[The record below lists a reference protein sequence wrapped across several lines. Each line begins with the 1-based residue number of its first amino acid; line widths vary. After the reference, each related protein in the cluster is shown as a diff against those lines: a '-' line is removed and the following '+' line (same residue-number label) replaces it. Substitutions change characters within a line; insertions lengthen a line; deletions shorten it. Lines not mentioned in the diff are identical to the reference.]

1 MHNFDKQVDLIR
13 SSDLFDDDWY
23 RRKYKE
29 VIRSGM
35 SPAEHYVFLGASL
48 GYSPSASFDAA
59 DYVRRNPDALALGTN
74 PLLHFEARSGSL
86 PRSTSSAGSTKP
98 VLNGSAETSTKSAR
112 EAAVRGEWEKAKGAW
127 EHVLNLRVEPYLG
140 LSKAYAEMGDWV
152 RAETAIRDGLSG
164 APNSAAL
171 LFEYCRLAYVRRHW
185 VEAVARW
192 ERATDAGGE
201 RPRGLQASICEALIH
216 VGDVNGARALA
227 EEGVAHSPR
236 SGLLWRALALAAD
249 AQGDWEA
256 ASQYWVQGAE
266 LRQGPDQIRFFVSAA
281 KSLIK
286 GGDSVG
292 AERLC
297 TQQLAVHPENVDL
310 LLLNAEIALEQGA
323 WPIVLERWKRVEA
336 QEPSR
341 CGQMPTNWIYRL
353 GLNKTIEETQAM
365 GPSQSQG
372 IAYVTLAALFS
383 AVNHVKAA
391 SFARKARRFYPLQAV
406 ERICQ
411 LLIQNGRQSAS
422 IWWLRRLID
431 KYDSPTSYTLL
442 IEALIE
448 SSRFDEAEGVV
459 GEYVERFG
467 KDSLWLRAQ
476 TEIAHRRN
484 DYAVLADLLSAS
496 LKVRLPRAKGVSS
509 LRWLY
514 RIIQVHDRPETFLP
528 PEINDLVVRVS
539 AIYDGRV
546 VARSLANLLDA
557 RAGEVTHSEYLELIE
572 TGGDLDLGTRAEI
585 ARFFLQRRSWEPLEK
600 LMAGAT
606 FENFDPT
613 KPSAAWT
620 FARFKADFLMGRGRK
635 HEAEG
640 VIVEFLNLMKD
651 SGNDQYVLSILDSIM
666 LRLPTCEDIV
676 VRLEAAARRLEHS
689 GVARALADWRTLY
702 CLEFD
707 NSMPPAVEGGRC
719 FIVGNAPSLATLPL
733 HLLEGETL
741 FCVNRGLRSMELGL
755 PCPDYLV
762 IGDALVYKSHWQELY
777 ADTRLVKQAF
787 IGSNCLWRG
796 KVIDDAIPYGSSGLK
811 LSLAPF
817 AHGRWTLNRGET
829 VVIVAAQIAHL
840 LGYKEIYIIGVD
852 LDYDGPTTHF
862 YGGGAKERER
872 LANFRPGGTGA
883 EAVNV
888 AFANLQEAIHAS
900 GARLFNASPSGKL
913 ESLPRVN
920 FEELLGERSYEATS
934 QHGSEEMG

>member
-1 MHNFDKQVDLIR
+1 MYSFDKQVELIS
-13 SSDLFDDDWY
+13 SSDLFDADWY
-23 RRKYKE
+23 RKE
-29 VIRSGM
+29 YRDVARSGM
-35 SPAEHYVFLGASL
+35 NPAEHYVFLGSSL
-48 GYSPSASFDAA
+48 GYRPNGNFDAA
-59 DYVRRNPDALALGTN
+59 EYVLRHPSALALGTN
-74 PLLHFEARSGSL
+74 PLLHFEANSGSL
-86 PRSTSSAGSTKP
+86 ARSPSSVAPKKS
-98 VLNGSAETSTKSAR
+98 VFSGSAEANVKRAR
-112 EAAVRGEWEKAKGAW
+112 EAVVRGEWDKAKATW
-127 EHVLNLRVEPYLG
+127 EHVLDLRAEPYLG
-140 LSKAYAEMGDWV
+140 LSKAYEELGDWV
-152 RAETAIRDGLSG
+152 RAESAIQGGLS
-164 APNSAAL
+164 AVPHSAAL
-171 LFEYCRLAYVRRHW
+171 LFEYSRLACARRHW

-192 ERATDAGGE
+192 ERATAVGGE
-201 RPRGLQASICEALIH
+201 RPRALQASICEALIH
-216 VGDVNGARALA
+216 MGDADRARALA
-227 EEGVAHSPR
+227 QEGVDQWPR
-236 SGLLWRALALAAD
+236 SGLLWRALALAAE
-249 AQGDWEA
+249 AQSDWA
-256 ASQYWVQGAE
+256 SASQYWIEGGE
-266 LRQGPDQIRFFVSAA
+266 LRQGADQIRSFVNAA

-292 AERLC
+292 AEQLC
-297 TQQLAVHPENVDL
+297 AQQLARHPDNVAL
-310 LLLNAEIALEQGA
+310 LLLNAEIALEQHS

-336 QEPSR
+336 HDPSR
-341 CGQMPTNWIYRL
+341 CGRMPTSWVYRL
-353 GLNKTIEETQAM
+353 GLTKAM
-365 GPSQSQG
+365 EDTEAMEPSQSQG
-372 IAYVTLAALFS
+372 IAYVTLATLFS

-391 SFARKARRFYPLQAV
+391 RYARKARRFYPLQSV

-431 KYDSPTSYTLL
+431 KYDSPTSYVFL
-442 IEALIE
+442 IESLIE
-448 SSRFDEAEGVV
+448 SSRFDEAERVV

-476 TEIAHRRN
+476 SEIAHRRN
-484 DYAVLADLLSAS
+484 DYIALAAVLKAS
-496 LKVRLPRAKGVSS
+496 LKDRLPRAKGVSS

-514 RIIQVHDRPETFLP
+514 RTVQVHDRPETFLP
-528 PEINDLVVRVS
+528 LEINDLVVRAS
-539 AIYDGRV
+539 AIYDSRV
-546 VARSLANLLDA
+546 IARSLANLLDA
-557 RAGEVTHSEYLELIE
+557 RAGEVTHRDYLQLIE
-572 TGGDLDLGTRAEI
+572 SSEDLDLGTRAEM

-600 LMAGAT
+600 LMAGPSFA
-606 FENFDPT
+606 NFDPT
-613 KPSAAWT
+613 KPADAWT

-635 HEAEG
+635 DEAEG
-640 VIVEFLNLMKD
+640 VIVDFLDLMRG
-651 SGNDQYVLSILDSIM
+651 SGNDQYALSILDSIM

-676 VRLEAAARRLEHS
+676 VRLGAAARHLEHH
-689 GVARALADWRTLY
+689 GVARALLEWSKLY

-707 NSMPPAVEGGRC
+707 NSSPPAVDGGRC

-733 HLLEGETL
+733 HMLEGETL
-741 FCVNRGLRSMELGL
+741 FCVNRGLRSMQIGL
-755 PCPDYLV
+755 PRPDYLV

-817 AHGRWTLNRGET
+817 AHDRWTLNRGET

-888 AFANLQEAIHAS
+888 AFANLQEAIQAS

-920 FEELLGERSYEATS
+920 FEELLSDGVHEADLVSSGGEVA
-934 QHGSEEMG
+934 

>member
-1 MHNFDKQVDLIR
+1 MD
-13 SSDLFDDDWY
+13 
-23 RRKYKE
+23 
-29 VIRSGM
+29 
-35 SPAEHYVFLGASL
+35 
-48 GYSPSASFDAA
+48 
-59 DYVRRNPDALALGTN
+59 
-74 PLLHFEARSGSL
+74 
-86 PRSTSSAGSTKP
+86 
-98 VLNGSAETSTKSAR
+98 
-112 EAAVRGEWEKAKGAW
+112 
-127 EHVLNLRVEPYLG
+127 LRVEPYLG
-140 LSKAYAEMGDWV
+140 LSKAYAELGDWV
-152 RAETAIRDGLSG
+152 RAETTIRDGLS
-164 APNSAAL
+164 AVPNSPAL
-171 LFEYCRLAYVRRHW
+171 LFEYCRLACVRQQW

-192 ERATDAGGE
+192 ERATNCGVE
-201 RPRGLQASICEALIH
+201 RPRNLQASICEALIH
-216 VGDVNGARALA
+216 MGDPDGARALA

-249 AQGDWEA
+249 AQGDWVA
-256 ASQYWVQGAE
+256 ASQYWIEGGK
-266 LRQGPDQIRFFVSAA
+266 LRKGSDQIRFFVNAA

-286 GGDSVG
+286 GGDALG
-292 AERLC
+292 AEQLC
-297 TQQLAVHPENVDL
+297 AQQLALHPDNVAL
-310 LLLNAEIALEQGA
+310 LLLNAEIALEQGS

-336 QEPSR
+336 QDPSR

-353 GLNKTIEETQAM
+353 GLTRTIEETEAM

-391 SFARKARRFYPLQAV
+391 RFARKARRFYPLQAV

-431 KYDSPTSYTLL
+431 KYDARSSYALL
-442 IEALIE
+442 IESLIE
-448 SSRFDEAEGVV
+448 SSRFDEAEGIVD
-459 GEYVERFG
+459 EYVERFG

-476 TEIAHRRN
+476 SEIAHRRG
-484 DYAVLADLLSAS
+484 DYVVLAELLGAS
-496 LKVRLPRAKGVSS
+496 LKNRLPRAKGVSS

-514 RIIQVHDRPETFLP
+514 RTLQVHDRPETFLP
-528 PEINDLVVRVS
+528 SEINDLVVRAS
-539 AIYDGRV
+539 AIYDARI

-557 RAGEVTHSEYLELIE
+557 RAGEITHKDYLQLME
-572 TGGDLDLGTRAEI
+572 TGGDIDLGTRAEM
-585 ARFFLQRRSWEPLEK
+585 ARFFLQRRSWEPLER
-600 LMAGAT
+600 LMAGPT
-606 FENFDPT
+606 FDNFDPT

-620 FARFKADFLMGRGRK
+620 FARFKADLLMGQGRK
-635 HEAEG
+635 EEAEG
-640 VIVEFLNLMKD
+640 VIVDLLDLLKD

-676 VRLEAAARRLEHS
+676 IRLEGAARRLEHN
-689 GVARALADWRTLY
+689 GVARQFSDWRKLY

-707 NSMPPAVEGGRC
+707 SSTPPTVEGGRC
-719 FIVGNAPSLATLPL
+719 FIIGNAPSLATLPL
-733 HLLEGETL
+733 HLLERETL
-741 FCVNRGLRSMELGL
+741 FCVNRGLRSMQIGL
-755 PCPDYLV
+755 PRPDYLV

-796 KVIDDAIPYGSSGLK
+796 KVIEDAIPYGSSGLK

-817 AHGRWTLNRGET
+817 VHNRWTLNRGET
-829 VVIVAAQIAHL
+829 VVIVATQIAHL

-888 AFANLQEAIHAS
+888 AFANLQEAIRAS
-900 GARLFNASPSGKL
+900 GARLYNASPAGKL

-920 FEELLGERSYEATS
+920 FEALLT
-934 QHGSEEMG
+934 GSSHEIASEGSCEEMV